1 MLKKLMILSLIAAS
15 LMAFGEEKNDTF
27 DITLEETVVTGIK
40 NDDIQKSG
48 QIKNTTVVTY
58 QDIHNKGYNTVEE
71 VLKHTPGI
79 NFVNNGFGYIADVR
93 GQGEQGA
100 TKNVKIL
107 VDGTPLNI
115 LDTSHAILPL
125 NSIAVEDIEKIEIVN
140 GGGTVLY
147 GGGTTG
153 GVINIITKKTQDEFM
168 KSKIYYQ
175 NSSFDTNKY
184 GIGTSVKFADK
195 FLLNLGYEGIDGKG
209 YRYRDKKNGKNLRG
223 GFTYDITDNQTLSFK
238 ARLSV
243 GLIS

>member
-1 MLKKLMILSLIAAS
+1 MLKKLMILSLIAVS

-58 QDIHNKGYNTVEE
+58 QDIHDKGYNTVEE

-107 VDGTPLNI
+107 VDGTPL
-115 LDTSHAILPL
+115 TYW
-125 NSIAVEDIEKIEIVN
+125 
-140 GGGTVLY
+140 T
-147 GGGTTG
+147 
-153 GVINIITKKTQDEFM
+153 
-168 KSKIYYQ
+168 
-175 NSSFDTNKY
+175 
-184 GIGTSVKFADK
+184 
-195 FLLNLGYEGIDGKG
+195 
-209 YRYRDKKNGKNLRG
+209 LRMQ
-223 GFTYDITDNQTLSFK
+223 FC
-238 ARLSV
+238 R
-243 GLIS
+243 